1 MTTCRGIRGATTVE
15 VNEAEAILNATAELL
30 EQIVAANDVCEE
42 DVVSVIFTMTPDLD
56 AVYPAVAARQLG
68 WTHTALICTQEMA
81 IAGSLP
87 RCIRVLVHWNT
98 DRPIDRVRHVVHGRV
113 APQPFDLVRFGVHRV
128 HRPPPVPECAYG
140 LVAVFLPVR

>member
-98 DRPIDRVRHVVHGRV
+98 DRPIDRVRHVYLRE
-113 APQPFDLVRFGVHRV
+113 ARTLRPDLVTRELEGTRRHS
-128 HRPPPVPECAYG
+128 
-140 LVAVFLPVR
+140 

>member
-98 DRPIDRVRHVVHGRV
+98 DRPIDRIRHVYLRE
-113 APQPFDLVRFGVHRV
+113 ARTLRPDLVTRELEGTR
-128 HRPPPVPECAYG
+128 RNS
-140 LVAVFLPVR
+140 

>member
-98 DRPIDRVRHVVHGRV
+98 DRPIDRVRHVYLRE
-113 APQPFDLVRFGVHRV
+113 ARTLRPDLVTRELEGTR
-128 HRPPPVPECAYG
+128 RNS
-140 LVAVFLPVR
+140 

>member
-15 VNEAEAILNATAELL
+15 VNEAEAILEATAELV
-30 EQIVAANDVCEE
+30 EEIVAANGVCEE
-42 DVVSVIFTMTPDLD
+42 DVASVIFTMTPDLD
-56 AVYPAVAARQLG
+56 AVYPAVAARRLG

-98 DRPIDRVRHVVHGRV
+98 DRPIDQVQHVYLRE
-113 APQPFDLVRFGVHRV
+113 AQTLRPDLVAQ
-128 HRPPPVPECAYG
+128 EI
-140 LVAVFLPVR
+140 

>member
-98 DRPIDRVRHVVHGRV
+98 DRPIDQVRHVYLRE
-113 APQPFDLVRFGVHRV
+113 ARTLRPDLVTRELEGTRRHS
-128 HRPPPVPECAYG
+128 
-140 LVAVFLPVR
+140 